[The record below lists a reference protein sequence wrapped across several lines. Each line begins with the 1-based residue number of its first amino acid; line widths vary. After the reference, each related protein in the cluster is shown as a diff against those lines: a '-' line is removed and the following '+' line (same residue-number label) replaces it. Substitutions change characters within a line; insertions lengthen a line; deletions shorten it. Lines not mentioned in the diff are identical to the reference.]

1 MPSSRYKEPRIC
13 ECNYTTLDISSWSRH
28 QKTCYLKKSSTDEHW
43 KRQVE
48 SLEQDKRSLHEQLVA
63 KDEQLVA
70 KDKQIKELIKVAKK
84 PRTVVQNTTNNW
96 TVDASVNCYGKEKL
110 DHISEKDIRRIL
122 ANPPTAV
129 AEFIRLKHKKE
140 PSNAN
145 VRCPNLKR
153 AMYQVVADGEDEDGE
168 PVKQWEYR
176 PKGDVLEDLYETN
189 AGHLEAEADE
199 EDYYG
204 NRFLDHQDKVKSS
217 SEGEDGGRRYKDQ
230 LDRIHCVI
238 TSM

>member
-1 MPSSRYKEPRIC
+1 
-13 ECNYTTLDISSWSRH
+13 
-28 QKTCYLKKSSTDEHW
+28 LKKSSTDEHW